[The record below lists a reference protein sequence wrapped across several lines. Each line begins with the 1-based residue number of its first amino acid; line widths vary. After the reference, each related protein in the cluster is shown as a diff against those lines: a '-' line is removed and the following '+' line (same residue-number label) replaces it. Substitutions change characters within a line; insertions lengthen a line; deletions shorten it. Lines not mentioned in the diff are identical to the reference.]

1 MYAILAGAS
10 MLISIWLA
18 LKSVK
23 AEEMTIN
30 DSTNGITVYLN
41 KMDGETAGDVW
52 SGVGY
57 LKDWESR
64 KKKAEEK
71 GFIAKLGEA
80 LEKKTAILHHPYIR
94 GRHHLRGGT
103 TRRDLY
109 LFLDMA
115 RKTWPLRRKGRP

>member
-30 DSTNGITVYLN
+30 DSINGITVYLN

-57 LKDWESR
+57 LKDLESR
-64 KKKAEEK
+64 EKKAEEK

-94 GRHHLRGGT
+94 AVIICAAVLLAVICIYFWIWLAKHGL
-103 TRRDLY
+103 
-109 LFLDMA
+109 
-115 RKTWPLRRKGRP
+115 